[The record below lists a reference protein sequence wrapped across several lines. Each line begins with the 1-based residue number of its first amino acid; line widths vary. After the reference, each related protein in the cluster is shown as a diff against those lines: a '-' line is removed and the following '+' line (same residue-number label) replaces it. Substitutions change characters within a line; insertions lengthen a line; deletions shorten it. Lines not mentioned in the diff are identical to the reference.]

1 MKLEKI
7 NGKDCL
13 FLGEVKFPKQDI
25 EARLHYLFKGY
36 LHERI
41 QFLYFKENQKPE
53 LSDEILDTIDSS
65 MENFKKN
72 NVSKPID
79 LSEFSDMKD
88 N

>member
-1 MKLEKI
+1 LALLKI
-7 NGKDCL
+7 SDWD
-13 FLGEVKFPKQDI
+13 KQ
-25 EARLHYLFKGY
+25 
-36 LHERI
+36 
-41 QFLYFKENQKPE
+41 
-53 LSDEILDTIDSS
+53 EISGMIDSS